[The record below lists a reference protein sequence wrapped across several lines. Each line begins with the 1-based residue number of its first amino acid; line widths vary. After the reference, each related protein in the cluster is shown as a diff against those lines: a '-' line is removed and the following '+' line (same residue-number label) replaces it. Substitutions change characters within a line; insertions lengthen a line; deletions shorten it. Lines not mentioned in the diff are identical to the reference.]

1 MKIIFGYCRVS
12 TSKQNID
19 LQERNILAQYPTA
32 KIYKEK
38 FTGTK
43 FQSRNELDKILSQV
57 QSGDTIVFDSVS
69 RMSRNTNEGI
79 ELYMKLFDK
88 GIELVFLKEPHV
100 NTETYKKA
108 LNSGVELIGNDIA
121 DIYLKATNKVLKLLA
136 TQQIELAFKQAE
148 KEVLDL
154 HQRTSEGIET
164 ARRAGKQIGRQK
176 GDKLIIKKA
185 IKAKKIIAANSK
197 TFGGSLNDEECARA
211 AGVSRK
217 TYYKYKKELKE
228 EIQNQ

>member
-43 FQSRNELDKILSQV
+43 FQGRKELDKILSQV

-108 LNSGVELIGNDIA
+108 LNNGVELIGNDIA

-197 TFGGSLNDEECARA
+197 TFGGGLNDEECARA

>member
-1 MKIIFGYCRVS
+1 MNIIFGYCRVS
-12 TSKQNID
+12 TAKQNID
-19 LQERNILAQYPTA
+19 RQERNILAQYPTA

-43 FQSRNELDKILSQV
+43 FQGRKELDKILRQA

-69 RMSRNTNEGI
+69 RMSRNANEGI
-79 ELYMKLFDK
+79 ELYMELFDK

-108 LNSGVELIGNDIA
+108 LNSGVELVGNDIA
-121 DIYLKATNKVLKLLA
+121 DIYIEATNKVLKLLA
-136 TQQIELAFKQAE
+136 ARQIELAFGQAE
-148 KEVLDL
+148 KEVLDI

-176 GDKLIIKKA
+176 GDKLIVKKA

-197 TFGGSLNDEECARA
+197 TFGGNLNDEECARA

-217 TYYKYKKELKE
+217 TYYKYKKELRE
-228 EIQNQ
+228 EMEKI